1 MPWGNW
7 FLGFIWVLGTLWVV
21 YEIAEDLFEFKDH
34 KQLYQ
39 WSILLLCVILGFIF
53 LYKGRIRS
61 IIFDKNS
68 GTLTIKKRNI
78 FCDNRSI
85 TTYQL
90 KDITDVRAV
99 QRGYKINSID
109 TEMYYVIIEFE
120 NNVDLNQDTDE
131 ADSSFSSSD
140 EELEFKKN

>member
-85 TTYQL
+85 TTYHL

-120 NNVDLNQDTDE
+120 NNADLNQDTDE